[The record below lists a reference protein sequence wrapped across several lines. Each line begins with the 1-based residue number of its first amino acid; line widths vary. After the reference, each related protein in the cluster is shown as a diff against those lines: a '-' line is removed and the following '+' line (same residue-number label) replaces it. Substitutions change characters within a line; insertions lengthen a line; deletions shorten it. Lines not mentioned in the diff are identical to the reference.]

1 MHNNGPNKTKWKCC
15 HQTLNFILIHTSPAE
30 FPQKMGQPLKNLYKD
45 VLYTVEKINLWAFQW
60 YIVSFFLTLG
70 KIFYG
75 SFSWDG

>member
-1 MHNNGPNKTKWKCC
+1 
-15 HQTLNFILIHTSPAE
+15 
-30 FPQKMGQPLKNLYKD
+30 MGQPLKNLYKD

-75 SFSWDG
+75 SFS